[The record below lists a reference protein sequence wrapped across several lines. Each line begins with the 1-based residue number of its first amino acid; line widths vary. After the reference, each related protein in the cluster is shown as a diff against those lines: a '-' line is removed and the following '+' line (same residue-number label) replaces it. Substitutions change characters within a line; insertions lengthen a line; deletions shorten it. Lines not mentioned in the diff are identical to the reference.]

1 MDRTSILQHDSFPG
15 FQILKP
21 RARFNTCRLQG
32 VSVKRT
38 GFVML
43 LNAKTVA
50 FQRMR
55 QRVRRYFSQAVI
67 HNLTRGN
74 FHNIQRIIGPGAAQ
88 TQCGFGKLSQPFWP
102 VERQRLDIAGH

>member
-50 FQRMR
+50 LQRMR
-55 QRVRRYFSQAVI
+55 QRVRRDFTQAVI
-67 HNLTRGN
+67 DNLTCGDFHN
-74 FHNIQRIIGPGAAQ
+74 FHRIIGPGAAQ
-88 TQCGFGKLSQPFWP
+88 T
-102 VERQRLDIAGH
+102 